1 MASNLAADFVSMPP
15 TTLALGACISCFAR
29 AFSTTISIAAHGLRR
44 ASQLPNDWSVSAHM
58 KTRKFCQQRLP
69 HLLLTF
75 LIAIALIGCSAGDNV
90 MAASINSAAK
100 TGGTLGQRANGR
112 TASQVEGIHLIDA
125 RIHAPAPGQP
135 MSAGYF
141 ILMNHGI
148 EAVTLTGLISDTV
161 AVQMH
166 TTKVENNGTTMR
178 PLNSITIAADDQ
190 IVFKPGGD
198 HLMVRG
204 LPRDIKSIPL
214 TMQFEHG
221 ASLETTFT
229 VLFIDEWMEKQ
240 TKPGLDHVD
249 H

>member
-1 MASNLAADFVSMPP
+1 M
-15 TTLALGACISCFAR
+15 
-29 AFSTTISIAAHGLRR
+29 
-44 ASQLPNDWSVSAHM
+44 
-58 KTRKFCQQRLP
+58 
-69 HLLLTF
+69 HL
-75 LIAIALIGCSAGDNV
+75 V
-90 MAASINSAAK
+90 
-100 TGGTLGQRANGR
+100 
-112 TASQVEGIHLIDA
+112 DA

-141 ILMNHGI
+141 MLMNHGS
-148 EAVTLTGLISDTV
+148 EAVTLTGFISDTV

-190 IVFKPGGD
+190 VIFKPGGN
-198 HLMVRG
+198 HLMVRD
-204 LPRDIKSIPL
+204 LPPDLKSIPL

-229 VLFIDEWMEKQ
+229 VLSIDEWMEQ
-240 TKPGLDHVD
+240 QIKPGMDHVD

>member
-1 MASNLAADFVSMPP
+1 
-15 TTLALGACISCFAR
+15 
-29 AFSTTISIAAHGLRR
+29 
-44 ASQLPNDWSVSAHM
+44 M
-58 KTRKFCQQRLP
+58 KTHKFCHQRRSQ
-69 HLLLTF
+69 LLLTF
-75 LIAIALIGCSAGDNV
+75 LIAIALIGCSAGDNDV
-90 MAASINSAAK
+90 AASINSAAK
-100 TGGTLGQRANGR
+100 TGGTLGQTANDH
-112 TASQVEGIHLIDA
+112 TASQVEGMHLIDP

-141 ILMNHGI
+141 ILMNHGS
-148 EAVTLTGLISDTV
+148 EAVTLTGFISDTV

-178 PLNSITIAADDQ
+178 PLNGITIAADDQ
-190 IVFKPGGD
+190 IIFKPGGN

-204 LPRDIKSIPL
+204 LPRDLKSIPL

-229 VLFIDEWMEKQ
+229 VLSIDEWMEKQ
-240 TKPGLDHVD
+240 IKPGMDHVD